1 MARSVLKLKCAK
13 REVRLL
19 RKSIPIT
26 LVLVTFWKFCL
37 LFLRKVANNHTM
49 KIFALLLAVL
59 GTSHAFTSTS
69 KPASASTTV
78 ALEAHGR
85 YGSYHGY
92 NPYSHLM
99 TGGEQG
105 SYMMYDRGV
114 NINAPWGSMN
124 PYVRDQRA
132 VNGNAGPHGMTGG
145 TGGSRFVSERINPDA
160 AFSREY
166 YMTQHEQG
174 FYPRY
179 YR

>member
-1 MARSVLKLKCAK
+1 MGGSSQEHSNYSCSCHFLEVLFVCSSAKL
-13 REVRLL
+13 
-19 RKSIPIT
+19 T
-26 LVLVTFWKFCL
+26 
-37 LFLRKVANNHTM
+37 HTM
-49 KIFALLLAVL
+49 KIFALFLLL
-59 GTSHAFTSTS
+59 GTSDAFISTS
-69 KPASASTTV
+69 KPASTTTT

-85 YGSYHGY
+85 YGAYYGR

-99 TGGEQG
+99 TGGEHG

-114 NINAPWGSMN
+114 NINAAWGSMN
-124 PYVRDQRA
+124 PYVLDQRA